1 MNMEEQGHPFKVGE
15 NYFIRTVTF
24 HYTGRLK
31 AVYDKEIV
39 LETAA
44 WIAVDGRFTEAVS
57 KGDYSEVEP
66 YPDDREVIIGRG
78 SIVDAVTITHPLPR
92 VQK

>member
-1 MNMEEQGHPFKVGE
+1 MVGE

-78 SIVDAVTITHPLPR
+78 SIVDANIITHPLPR

>member
-1 MNMEEQGHPFKVGE
+1 MEEQGHPFMVGE

-78 SIVDAVTITHPLPR
+78 SIVDANIITHPLPR

>member
-1 MNMEEQGHPFKVGE
+1 MEHPYKIGE

-31 AVYDKEIV
+31 AVYDNELVID
-39 LETAA
+39 TAA
-44 WIAVDGRFTEAVS
+44 WIAVDGRYADAVA
-57 KGDYSEVEP
+57 KGTYSEIEP

-78 SIVDAVTITHPLPR
+78 SVVDAVIITHPLPR
-92 VQK
+92 KQV